1 MMAFLKSSKTFY
13 LDQITVMFKEQLYSS
28 VLSFGSVALNLG
40 ERYPEHVSEAQ
51 QVTILIMCGD
61 SAYFTH
67 DYVQAESF
75 YRKALQLGKSLSKG
89 STSKECVPE
98 DNNDIKY
105 KLYLCLM
112 QCKKPEE
119 ALNMLQSIPAKGRA
133 VRTNMALGKLYKQ
146 NGMERAAIT
155 AFKEVLKECPTSMEA
170 IESLISLGLGDTD
183 LQVFFNHKLNK
194 MPYSE
199 WFHNW
204 IRALQQLFLRDYPS
218 ALQTLNTL
226 TDHTPLKHNRYMLHT
241 LSLAYTLEGN
251 YEEAIGPLLLCH
263 RLEPGNMYG
272 MDLLAFLLWSKKK
285 LLTLQSLANRL
296 SDVNYNEN
304 RPEAWIALGYYSL
317 LMEPTQ
323 KGLSFAERALTCTGT
338 KSYEA
343 LVCKGYLLL
352 GNKKAQEALECFR
365 EASQLCGNRF
375 EPHNGLVRCYLELQ
389 RYRDASTVAN
399 GAMKKLGQTPRVLT
413 MCAQPLSKEPLNFS
427 KAKSCLDKALQ
438 LNKRHW
444 PAVLTLTQIL
454 EEEGHYDVAVQK
466 LQEYADGGPT
476 RVRFHLRMAHL
487 LSKMRSNDEAADHYA
502 ITLRLDPNNRD
513 ALEGLDRLD
522 FRTIMVKEEETEV
535 TSRDIGVSP
544 FNIDDDYQEEPGWV
558 PLNQFAVGERL

>member
-323 KGLSFAERALTCTGT
+323 KGLSFAER
-338 KSYEA
+338 
-343 LVCKGYLLL
+343 
-352 GNKKAQEALECFR
+352 
-365 EASQLCGNRF
+365 
-375 EPHNGLVRCYLELQ
+375 
-389 RYRDASTVAN
+389 
-399 GAMKKLGQTPRVLT
+399 